1 MPSSFSRFLS
11 EEEMQRVRELHLQS
25 LQDAELD
32 EQSDDESD
40 PAESDPK

>member
-25 LQDAELD
+25 LQDAESD
-32 EQSDDESD
+32 EQPDEEGD
-40 PAESDPK
+40 TAESDAK

>member
-25 LQDAELD
+25 LRDAELETQAGSPEPED
-32 EQSDDESD
+32 SGSE
-40 PAESDPK
+40 K